1 MTLLRQYRIAAF
13 LLVLLSIAAFAASQK
28 DLLLLVS
35 GGAIAVLSWY
45 VTEGPRGR
53 TLPSLVSNGLILL
66 LLAWTLV
73 SFLSEL
79 ALTDSTA
86 VLGRFLL
93 WLLVIKLFSVRAAY
107 EDRQRLTLAMMLV
120 VCGCLETVEFIFA
133 ALVFLFLGM
142 SIWTA
147 MLWRLHASYEAARES
162 RRRDGSLLPPPL
174 EVSVGR
180 RVVPQFRRVAIASI
194 VAIFAGSVLGFA
206 LFPRFGESR
215 GGRTDSES
223 VSGFSDRIDL
233 LANERINES
242 RRELFTLR
250 WIDPTGDALRSNRPI
265 YLRGAVLDRYD
276 PVTHRWEVLRTS
288 NAIRAMRTPR
298 DSKFVALGP
307 GIPDTTGGVWTA
319 EITMRSLA
327 TSVLFTVYAPFAVAT
342 DESYSVAF
350 DPATLLL
357 RDVGTD
363 HVGRYWW
370 YALRVQPQPSPQM
383 METLQGSVD
392 SPRSDISFPVAGLE
406 PIAQKILAEAN
417 LAGLPTAQD
426 ARTDPTLRW
435 MRNRETARAI
445 AGWMRSGRFQY
456 TTDLTEFR
464 VEPGEDPIVAF
475 LERNRFGHCEYFA
488 SGLIAVLRT
497 LGIESRLVT
506 GFVAIEYD
514 DSLEQYI
521 VRESNAHAWVE
532 VRTGDHQWTAFDPTP
547 EDSLVQISERNRS
560 FVDNFRW
567 IYDRVEFLWNSRVVA
582 YDSAAQATIADRVQ
596 SEWRS
601 AARNGY
607 DSLRAQM
614 RAMVE
619 RFSLGRAALYWFAA
633 IALAVLAAMA
643 AWFVAH
649 RHLLKTQVRAGLRS
663 LPRQEAKAIARD
675 VGFFADALELLERR
689 GLSKPASTT
698 PMQHVAT
705 VAAHA
710 PSAGVEFARLVERFY
725 QVRYGGHRLSVRDR
739 EETRDAMERLKSAL
753 ATGR

>member
-1 MTLLRQYRIAAF
+1 MTLLRQHRIAAF
-13 LLVLLSIAAFAASQK
+13 LLVLLSIAAFATSQK
-28 DLLLLVS
+28 DLVLLVS
-35 GGAIAVLSWY
+35 GGAFAVLSWY

-53 TLPSLVSNGLILL
+53 TLPALVSNSLILV

-73 SFLSEL
+73 SVLSEL
-79 ALTDSTA
+79 DLTDSTA

-93 WLLVIKLFSVRAAY
+93 WLLVIKLFSARTVY

-133 ALVFLFLGM
+133 ALVFLFLAL

-147 MLWRLHASYEAARES
+147 MLWRLQASYEAARAS
-162 RRRDGSLLPPPL
+162 RRRDGALLPPPL

-180 RVVPQFRRVAIASI
+180 RVLPQFRRVAVASI
-194 VAIFAGSVLGFA
+194 LAIFVGSVLGFT

-223 VSGFSDRIDL
+223 VSGFSDRVDL
-233 LANERINES
+233 LTNERINES

-250 WIDPTGDALRSNRPI
+250 WLDPAGEALRSNRPI

-276 PVTHRWEVLRTS
+276 PVTHRWEALRTS

-383 METLQGSVD
+383 MESLQGSID
-392 SPRSDISFPVAGLE
+392 PPRSNVSFPVAGLE
-406 PIAQKILAEAN
+406 PIARGILKEAS

-426 ARTDPTLRW
+426 VRDDPSLRW

-445 AGWMRSGRFQY
+445 AGWMRGGRFQY

-464 VEPGEDPIVAF
+464 VERDEDPILAF
-475 LERNRFGHCEYFA
+475 LERHRFGHCEYFA
-488 SGLIAVLRT
+488 SGLVAVLRT

-514 DSLEQYI
+514 DALEQYI
-521 VRESNAHAWVE
+521 LRESNAHAWAE
-532 VRTGDHQWTAFDPTP
+532 VRTGDHQWTSFDPTP
-547 EDSLVQISERNRS
+547 EESLVQISERNRS
-560 FVDNFRW
+560 FVDRFRW

-596 SEWRS
+596 SEWRT
-601 AARNGY
+601 AARSGY
-607 DSLRAQM
+607 DAFRAEM
-614 RAMVE
+614 RALVE
-619 RFSLGRAALYWFAA
+619 RFSLGRAALFWFGAIGLAIIAA
-633 IALAVLAAMA
+633 FA
-643 AWFVAH
+643 AWFVAR
-649 RHLLKTQVRAGLRS
+649 RHSLQTQRRAGLSS
-663 LPRQEAKAIARD
+663 LPPQEARMIARD
-675 VGFFADALELLERR
+675 VAFFADALDLLERA
-689 GLSKPASTT
+689 GIPKPAPRT
-698 PMQHVAT
+698 PREHVQT
-705 VAAHA
+705 VANRAHA
-710 PSAGVEFARLVERFY
+710 AGVAFERLVERFY
-725 QVRYGGHRLSVRDR
+725 QVRYGGHRQSNSDR
-739 EETRDAMERLKSAL
+739 EETRDALDRLKSAL
-753 ATGR
+753 LSGR